1 MSNSSPSLSSSS
13 SSSSAISSHA
23 YHIIQDKGAK
33 INLDSTQRSGAPI
46 RSTNR
51 IIKKTKYLH
60 DNFIDLEKFDWRREY
75 RLHRKSNVISNHS
88 RNSNVLDED
97 YNERNELDRT
107 KLSTVSR
114 WETISSSP
122 NDLENRL
129 SKIKT
134 YLNQDDDFDKISQSK
149 ICSLVNE
156 NQMKDSNSGGILQM
170 NGELSG
176 FVRKKR
182 MNDDIFPESF
192 ASYIKYPNQYN
203 SMRVA
208 APNPKFKNYKENRF
222 ILYSTKSLSSQPSS
236 SSFDDDE
243 NTEKIYLGKV
253 SHYYDKIS

>member
-1 MSNSSPSLSSSS
+1 
-13 SSSSAISSHA
+13 
-23 YHIIQDKGAK
+23 
-33 INLDSTQRSGAPI
+33 
-46 RSTNR
+46 
-51 IIKKTKYLH
+51 
-60 DNFIDLEKFDWRREY
+60 
-75 RLHRKSNVISNHS
+75 
-88 RNSNVLDED
+88 
-97 YNERNELDRT
+97 
-107 KLSTVSR
+107 
-114 WETISSSP
+114 
-122 NDLENRL
+122 
-129 SKIKT
+129 
-134 YLNQDDDFDKISQSK
+134 LNQDDDFDKISQSK